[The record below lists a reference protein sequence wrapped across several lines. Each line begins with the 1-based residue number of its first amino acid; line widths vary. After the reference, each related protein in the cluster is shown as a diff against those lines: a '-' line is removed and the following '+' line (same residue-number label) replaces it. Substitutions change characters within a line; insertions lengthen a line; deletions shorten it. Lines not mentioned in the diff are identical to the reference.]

1 MENRKIEGGGMGP
14 MEQAKSDRRRLP
26 RWRGSGWLSGWIGD
40 ATKVSVV
47 DISMGGVLIEHSN
60 DFPPS
65 TVCILTLSLCGAS
78 VSVKCRA
85 VRSALYQRED
95 SSVGKR
101 NYVYRTGLALVDLS
115 ETSQQLI
122 GEYISFLEAIANGDS
137 EG

>member
-47 DISMGGVLIEHSN
+47 DISMGGVLIEHSII
-60 DFPPS
+60 FPPS
-65 TVCILTLSLCGAS
+65 TVCILTLSLCGAR
-78 VSVKCRA
+78 VSVKCR
-85 VRSALYQRED
+85 VVQSALYRYEN
-95 SSVGKR
+95 SSVGER
-101 NYVYRTGLALVDLS
+101 NYVYRTGLALVDVS
-115 ETSQQLI
+115 EASEQLI
-122 GEYISFLEAIANGDS
+122 GEYIGFLEAIDNGNS